1 MWSTEIFVKSGGVT
15 MKELKGRVGDELV
28 VQRAYTR
35 SRHEEQFS
43 AAAYEIVLP
52 RLNRELFTDLRQS
65 GERIRPPGV
74 NPDNRARRPA

>member
-1 MWSTEIFVKSGGVT
+1 

-28 VQRAYTR
+28 VHRTYTM

-52 RLNRELFTDLRQS
+52 RLNRELYMDLTQA
-65 GERIRPPGV
+65 GERIRLPGA
-74 NPDNRARRPA
+74 NPDNRARSPA

>member
-1 MWSTEIFVKSGGVT
+1 

-28 VQRAYTR
+28 VHRTYTG
-35 SRHEEQFS
+35 SRHEKQLS

-52 RLNRELFTDLRQS
+52 RLNRELFANTAQA
-65 GERIRPPGV
+65 GERNRPPRS

>member
-1 MWSTEIFVKSGGVT
+1 
-15 MKELKGRVGDELV
+15 MKELKGQVGDGLV
-28 VQRAYTR
+28 VHRTYTR

-52 RLNRELFTDLRQS
+52 RLNRELFANMSQT
-65 GERIRPPGV
+65 GERIRAPGT

>member
-1 MWSTEIFVKSGGVT
+1 
-15 MKELKGRVGDELV
+15 MKELKERVGDELV

-52 RLNRELFTDLRQS
+52 RLNRELFTDLRQA
-65 GERIRPPGV
+65 GERIRAPGA
-74 NPDNRARRPA
+74 NPDTRARRPA

>member
-1 MWSTEIFVKSGGVT
+1 

-28 VQRAYTR
+28 VHRTYTR

-52 RLNRELFTDLRQS
+52 RLNRELFTELAQA
-65 GERIRPPGV
+65 GERIRPSGP

>member
-1 MWSTEIFVKSGGVT
+1 
-15 MKELKGRVGDELV
+15 MKEIKERVGDVFV
-28 VQRAYTR
+28 VHRAYTR

-52 RLNRELFTDLRQS
+52 RLYRELFANLAQA
-65 GERIRPPGV
+65 GERIRPLRP

>member
-1 MWSTEIFVKSGGVT
+1 
-15 MKELKGRVGDELV
+15 MKELKGRVGDGLV
-28 VQRAYTR
+28 VQRTYTR

-52 RLNRELFTDLRQS
+52 RLNRELFADLTQA
-65 GERIRPPGV
+65 GERIRPPGS